1 MRKHFI
7 FVLAGVVALAAS
19 VPAQEGAGGW
29 TALVEKALGLTKKVA
44 PKAPGSAAEKLTA
57 TTAVTKADGAAS
69 RAGESDKPKAGE
81 GAGRPGG
88 TGSAICCYMRQLKH
102 VAHEAVK
109 QQTDDKQGRPTDVRP
124 YSDFCSERYSEEQR
138 PRFSCSIE
146 QARSLA
152 ELLQNAASDAA
163 SAQGRA

>member
-1 MRKHFI
+1 M
-7 FVLAGVVALAAS
+7 ALAAS
-19 VPAQEGAGGW
+19 VPAQAGSW
-29 TALVEKALGLTKKVA
+29 TKLFARYFDRALGLTSKVT
-44 PKAPGSAAEKLTA
+44 PKAALEKSVAEKLTA

-81 GAGRPGG
+81 GAGRRGG